1 MKKGLVVENV
11 SNLYHVKIDR
21 EIYKCNAR
29 GKLKQDI
36 SPVVG
41 DIVEIE
47 IIDEDSKTGVIIAI
61 EERKNYIKRPKVSNI
76 TQMLFVLSC
85 NMPKPDLL
93 LLDKQ
98 LAFAEFMNIKPIIV
112 INKIDLGQEEELK
125 GIEKIYTKIGYEVIT
140 TCAKEGLGVQKLK
153 EKLLNNISVF
163 AGNSGVGKSTLINA
177 LFEEILTDEGEISN
191 KNKKGK
197 NTTTQAKLYELQ
209 KDSYIIDA
217 PGFSTFDIYE
227 IESNEL
233 QKYFVEFKE
242 YIPEC
247 RYIGCNHIK
256 EDECGIKNALEQNK
270 ISNSRYQNY
279 IKIFEDIKE
288 KEEHRW

>member
-1 MKKGLVVENV
+1 MKKGLVIENI
-11 SNLYHVKIDR
+11 SNLYHVNIDG

-29 GKLKQDI
+29 GKLKQDM

-47 IIDEDSKTGVIIAI
+47 VIDEGSKTGIITTI

-76 TQMLFVLSC
+76 SQMLFVLSC

-98 LAFAEFMNIKPIIV
+98 LAFAEFMNIKPVVV
-112 INKIDLGQEEELK
+112 INKIDLGQEEIFKE
-125 GIEKIYTKIGYEVIT
+125 IEKIYTNIGYDVIT
-140 TCAKEGLGVQKLK
+140 TCAKEGLGVEKLK
-153 EKLLNNISVF
+153 EKLVNSISVF

-177 LFEEILTDEGEISN
+177 IFEKNLTNEGEISS

-197 NTTTQAKLYELQ
+197 NTTTQAKLYELE
-209 KDSYIIDA
+209 DNSYVIDA

-227 IESNEL
+227 IKSNEL
-233 QKYFVEFKE
+233 QNYFKEFKE
-242 YIPEC
+242 HITEC

-256 EDECGIKNALEQNK
+256 EDECGIKNALEENK
-270 ISNSRYQNY
+270 ISTSRYQNY
-279 IKIFEDIKE
+279 IKIFENIKE
-288 KEEHRW
+288 KEEHKW